1 MKNQLKYLQNGS
13 FFAIFAVE
21 SIIMLK
27 LAEFKKQ
34 LKQGSVYRR
43 SELTAFSNGV
53 DRHVQELVNEGTL
66 KKLAPGLYYYPHVSV
81 FGEVPPDEES
91 LVRSFL
97 KDDEFL
103 ITSPNDYNSLGI
115 GTSQLYNKK
124 IVYNHKRHGEFKL
137 GGKMFFFHA
146 KHRFPKKITTEFL
159 LVDLVNNIDMLAE
172 DPDTILKNVSIK
184 VRSMDSKKLLKAVNE
199 FGSVKTKR
207 FFKKNLLK
215 QKVNH
220 EC

>member
-1 MKNQLKYLQNGS
+1 
-13 FFAIFAVE
+13 
-21 SIIMLK
+21 MLK

-43 SELTAFSNGV
+43 SELTAFSNAV

-81 FGEVPPDEES
+81 FGEVPPMKNH
-91 LVRSFL
+91 LCKLL
-97 KDDEFL
+97 KDHDFL

-137 GGKMFFFHA
+137 GQNVFLRSIG
-146 KHRFPKKITTEFL
+146 FPKNNNGVL

-172 DPDTILKNVSIK
+172 DPDL
-184 VRSMDSKKLLKAVNE
+184 
-199 FGSVKTKR
+199 F
-207 FFKKNLLK
+207 
-215 QKVNH
+215 
-220 EC
+220 

>member
-1 MKNQLKYLQNGS
+1 
-13 FFAIFAVE
+13 
-21 SIIMLK
+21 MLK
-27 LAEFKKQ
+27 LTEFKKQ
-34 LKQGSVYRR
+34 LKQGAVYRR
-43 SELTAFSNGV
+43 SELTAFSNAV
-53 DRHVQELVNEGTL
+53 DRHVQELVAEGTL

-137 GGKMFFFHA
+137 GGKLFFFHA
-146 KHRFPKKITTEFL
+146 KHRFPKIITTEYL
-159 LVDLVNNIDMLAE
+159 LIDLINNIDTLAE
-172 DPDTILKNVSIK
+172 DSDTILKNVSIK
-184 VRSMDSKKLLKAVNE
+184 VKSMDNKKLLKAVNQY
-199 FGSVKTKR
+199 GSVKTKA
-207 FFKKNLLK
+207 FLKQILLK
-215 QKVNH
+215 QNVNH
-220 EC
+220 DC